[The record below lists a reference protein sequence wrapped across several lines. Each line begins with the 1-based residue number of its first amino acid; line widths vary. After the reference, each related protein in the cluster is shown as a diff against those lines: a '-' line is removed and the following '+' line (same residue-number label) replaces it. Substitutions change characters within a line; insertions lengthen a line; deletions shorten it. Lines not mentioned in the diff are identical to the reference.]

1 MSSRFFDPK
10 LRRLEPYVPGEQ
22 PANMAAFRKLNA
34 NENPFPPS
42 PKVTE
47 ALTKTVIDGLRLYP
61 DAACTRLVAALAE
74 TCGVA
79 PNQVIPANGSDE
91 LLAFCFHGLCPKGA
105 VFADITYSFYPVFA
119 EMFGIPYEI
128 VPLRE
133 DFTIHVED
141 YAGKPGTVFLAN
153 PNAPTGLCLPLT
165 EIEALLRQNPDRLV
179 IVDEAYVD
187 FGAESAIALID
198 RYDNLLVIRT
208 YSKSRQLAGGRLA
221 FAIGNAALIGDLNA
235 MKFSF
240 NPFNVDAIAMTMGEA
255 ILQDPAYF
263 EECRQKIMDN
273 RAYTM
278 RELKKLGFTMTESLT
293 NFVFAKPPEGLS
305 AADYQA
311 ALRAHQ
317 ILIRYFSA
325 PRVCD
330 YVRIT
335 IGTREDM
342 EALIAATAGILKE
355 RALQ

>member
-1 MSSRFFDPK
+1 MSSRFFAPK
-10 LRRLEPYVPGEQ
+10 LSRLEPYVPGEQ
-22 PANMAAFRKLNA
+22 PANMAEFIKLNA

-42 PKVTE
+42 PKASK
-47 ALTKTVIDGLRLYP
+47 ALTKTVMDGLRLYP
-61 DAACTRLVAALAE
+61 DAACNRLVAALAE
-74 TCGVA
+74 TYGIGTD
-79 PNQVIPANGSDE
+79 QVIPANGSDE
-91 LLAFCFHGLCPKGA
+91 LLAFCFHGLCPNGA

-119 EMFGIPYEI
+119 DMFGISYETI
-128 VPLRE
+128 PLHE
-133 DFTIHVED
+133 DFTIHVGD
-141 YAGKPGTVFLAN
+141 YEEKSGTVFLAN
-153 PNAPTGLCLPLT
+153 PNAPTGLCLPLS
-165 EIEALLRQNPDRLV
+165 EIETLLQQDPNRLV

-187 FGAESAIALID
+187 FGAESAVTLID
-198 RYDNLLVIRT
+198 RYDNLLVTQT

-221 FAIGNAALIGDLNA
+221 FAIGNAELIGDLNA

-255 ILQDPAYF
+255 ILRDPDYF
-263 EECRQKIMDN
+263 EDCRQKIINN

-278 RELKKLGFTMTESLT
+278 QELKKLGFTMTESMT

-305 AADYQA
+305 GADYQA
-311 ALRAHQ
+311 ALREHH

-342 EALIAATAGILKE
+342 EALIAATKEIVNE
-355 RALQ
+355 RAVQ